1 MPNHSANKFSIENI
15 INHLG
20 GGIFCC
26 KNDDVLTVYYAS
38 KSFYDMIGYKEN
50 EITAF
55 CGNEANYVI
64 SREQHINWKKLSIIL
79 KKRGFV
85 ELELKLI
92 KKNGHHIWTSCFL
105 RLMTMKDG
113 SNYFCGILEDITKK
127 RRCLK
132 MERKQLETIKRAKQE
147 LAVNEERYRII
158 MEQVADPIFDYNFQT
173 QEFYCSPPFKK
184 CFGSKGGFGGLLDKL
199 YHTDFIHNDDRSRII
214 NDIYLFINGMQSICP
229 EYRFKDAT
237 KDYRW
242 YRIKGRLI
250 RAENGIPLRVIAFI
264 TDIDKEKR
272 ERLRLKERAERDLL
286 SGLYNH
292 VTTTNII
299 NKTIEESDKDSQHAL
314 LLIDIDNFKYVN
326 DNLGHLLGDELIEKI
341 SYKLK
346 KQFRDGDII
355 GRIGGDEFVVFLKN
369 IKEKDAAHRAEI
381 VQEIFH
387 NTNLNEKNDFKVSGS
402 MGISIY
408 PRDGDN
414 YHALLKKADIAMYAA
429 KKKGKDAYC
438 IYSDL
443 MQSEE

>member
-1 MPNHSANKFSIENI
+1 MPNQSGNKFSIENI

-26 KNDDVLTVYYAS
+26 KNDDVLTIYYAS
-38 KSFYDMIGYKEN
+38 KSFYDMTGYKEN

-55 CGNEANYVI
+55 CGNESNHVI
-64 SREQHINWKKLSIIL
+64 SREQHINWKKLSLIL
-79 KKRGFV
+79 QKKGFV

-92 KKNGHHIWTSCFL
+92 KKNGHHIWTSCLL
-105 RLMTMKDG
+105 RLMTMEDG

-127 RRCLK
+127 RRYRK
-132 MERKQLETIKRAKQE
+132 MERKQFETLKRAKQE

-158 MEQVADPIFDYNFQT
+158 MEQVADPVFDYNFQT
-173 QEFYCSPPFKK
+173 QEFYCSPSLKK
-184 CFGSKGGFGGLLDKL
+184 CFGSEGDFGGLLDKL
-199 YHTDFIHNDDRSRII
+199 YHTDFIHSDDRSHII
-214 NDIYLFINGMQSICP
+214 NDIYLFINGMQPSCP
-229 EYRFKDAT
+229 EYRLKDAT
-237 KDYRW
+237 KSYRW

-250 RAENGIPLRVIAFI
+250 CSENGIPLRAIALI

-272 ERLRLKERAERDLL
+272 ERLNLKERAERDLL

-299 NKTIEESDKDSQHAL
+299 NKAIEESDKNSQHAL

-326 DNLGHLLGDELIEKI
+326 DNLGHLLGDELIENI

-381 VQEIFH
+381 VQEIFN